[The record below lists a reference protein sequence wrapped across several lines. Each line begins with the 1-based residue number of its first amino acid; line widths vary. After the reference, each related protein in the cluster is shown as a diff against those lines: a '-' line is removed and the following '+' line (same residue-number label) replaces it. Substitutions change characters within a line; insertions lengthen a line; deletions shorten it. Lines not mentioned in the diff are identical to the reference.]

1 MESKYLNE
9 RIDFAKEI
17 IAILLQKYEYASI
30 LGKDVYGKS
39 VRVTNCAKSIGDSF
53 EKQCGFVIKVYHQGI
68 YSEYSFA
75 KLEKELIPEIVKN
88 VESNLNLSK
97 DLLKDHMNLTLLEDE
112 PLEKDFDRPMLGKKY
127 STEEIFNIANK
138 VTEEILKK
146 DQRIVQCGVIVESY
160 TVNSF
165 FISRNRKLTQ
175 TFSWN
180 MVFPICVMREG
191 ENIKYAR
198 RAYLGNN
205 MEEAL
210 EKVQVDGLGVVDDAA
225 ELLKAERIEP
235 GEYEIITHPSI
246 TGLIAH
252 EAFGHGVEMDMF
264 VKNRAK
270 SRLYINKPVAS
281 SLVSMHDGAAATYS
295 CASYFFDD
303 DGVLA
308 QDTLIIDKGILK
320 TGICDVIAANELKS
334 KATGNSRRE
343 SPYRKA
349 YTRMTNTFFEPGE
362 SNVEDMIKSVKH
374 GYMLFVTNNGMEDP
388 KNWNI
393 QCVAEYGKEI
403 KDGKFTGKIVSP
415 VVMSGYVPD
424 LLMSISMVSKDF
436 EIIGAGHCGKGH
448 KEWVPVSDG
457 GPYLKARCKLS

>member
-17 IAILLQKYEYASI
+17 IAILLQEYEYASI

-39 VRVTNCAKSIGDSF
+39 VRVTNRAKSIGDSF

-68 YSEYSFA
+68 YSEYAFA
-75 KLEKELIPEIVKN
+75 KLEKSLIPEIVKN
-88 VESNLNLSK
+88 VKNNLNLSK
-97 DLLKDHMNLTLLEDE
+97 DLLKDHMDLSLLEDE
-112 PLEKDFDRPMLGKKY
+112 PLVKDFDRPMLGKKY

-138 VTEEILKK
+138 VTEEISKK
-146 DQRIVQCGVIVESY
+146 DERIVQCGVMVETY

-165 FISRNRKLTQ
+165 FISRNRRLTQ

-180 MVFPICVMREG
+180 MVFPICVMRE
-191 ENIKYAR
+191 EDNIKYAR
-198 RAYLGNN
+198 RSYLGNN
-205 MEEAL
+205 LEEAL
-210 EKVQVDGLGVVDDAA
+210 NKAQSEGLGVVDDAA
-225 ELLKAERIEP
+225 TLLKAERIEP

-270 SRLYINKPVAS
+270 SRQYINKPVAS
-281 SLVSMHDGAAATYS
+281 PLVSMHDGAAATYS

-320 TGICDVIAANELKS
+320 TGICDVIAANELKT

-374 GYMLFVTNNGMEDP
+374 GYMLFETNNGMEDP

-436 EIIGAGHCGKGH
+436 EVIGAGHCGKGH

>member
-9 RIDFAKEI
+9 RIDFAQEI
-17 IAILLQKYEYASI
+17 ITVLLQEYEYASI

-39 VRVTNCAKSIGDSF
+39 VRVTNRAKSIGDSF

-75 KLEKELIPEIVKN
+75 KLEKSLIPEIIKNVKN
-88 VESNLNLSK
+88 NLNISK
-97 DLLKDHMNLTLLEDE
+97 DLLKDHMNLSLLEDE
-112 PLEKDFDRPMLGKKY
+112 PLVKDFDRPMLGKKY

-138 VTEEILKK
+138 VTEEINKK
-146 DQRIVQCGVIVESY
+146 DERIVQCGLMVETY

-165 FISRNRKLTQ
+165 FISRNRRLTQ
-175 TFSWN
+175 TFSWA
-180 MVFPICVMREG
+180 MVFPICVMRE
-191 ENIKYAR
+191 EDNIKFGR
-198 RAYLGNN
+198 RSYLGNN
-205 MEEAL
+205 LEEAL
-210 EKVQVDGLGVVDDAA
+210 NKAQVDGLGVVDDAA
-225 ELLKAERIEP
+225 ALLKAERIEP

-246 TGLIAH
+246 TGLIVH

-281 SLVSMHDGAAATYS
+281 PLVSMHDGAAATYS

-303 DGVLA
+303 DGVLG

-320 TGICDVIAANELKS
+320 TGISDVIAANELKT

-362 SNVEDMIKSVKH
+362 SSVEEMIKSVKH
-374 GYMLFVTNNGMEDP
+374 GYMLFETNNGMEDP